1 MSLGLKT
8 QKAPK
13 DPKNDPIFEDPKEEP
28 FTEDP
33 KVNSFTQDPKGNP
46 INEDSVEYRLNW
58 KPWWKN
64 SIA

>member
-33 KVNSFTQDPKGNP
+33 KVNSFTQDPKGNL
-46 INEDSVEYRLNW
+46 INENSVEYRLN
-58 KPWWKN
+58 
-64 SIA
+64 